1 MKNIKNYNLFCESIE
16 DVKNNMGDNI
26 DFSKIEQDNNE
37 IKTLQTKITNKKE
50 ELEKKLDMLEKLET
64 STFTEDDVK
73 KIEDQKLQ
81 IKKSIDDLK
90 NEIKTIEDA
99 IADFKSKISD
109 VKEPI
114 D

>member
-1 MKNIKNYNLFCESIE
+1 
-16 DVKNNMGDNI
+16 
-26 DFSKIEQDNNE
+26 
-37 IKTLQTKITNKKE
+37 
-50 ELEKKLDMLEKLET
+50 MLEKLET